1 MRSVIVS
8 TTRPDTVASSGTAVA
23 LCQQALVP
31 ARAHGVGGIF
41 VLAEDSSELA
51 IALGSTTTCLQSKS

>member
-1 MRSVIVS
+1 MRTSAGS
-8 TTRPDTVASSGTAVA
+8 TGLAA
-23 LCQQALVP
+23 QQALVP

>member
-1 MRSVIVS
+1 
-8 TTRPDTVASSGTAVA
+8 
-23 LCQQALVP
+23 
-31 ARAHGVGGIF
+31 VGGIF